1 MTETEEGRL
10 FYKEKDNIIVFG
22 NTFSGVFYEVKLSKK
37 DLERMLEVLKEEGK
51 QWATIKTFT

>member
-51 QWATIKTFT
+51 Q